1 MDIPFWPNQN
11 RSNLVQFKKG
21 RRCRKNRSPLIF
33 RQEQRELLK
42 EQLKPKSPTQWPN
55 FLMNPLTH
63 LVKLCTWGVL
73 GVAFIS
79 QTTLLVAHSI
89 VLLAAF
95 GLLGVRGLFALLSS
109 GKVSKGH
116 WDALWHGE
124 SVLLILFMAGFLLDI
139 KLCILPDLFG
149 HQLVKKNSKVYL

>member
-11 RSNLVQFKKG
+11 QSNLVQFKKS
-21 RRCRKNRSPLIF
+21 RRFGKKQSPLLS

-42 EQLKPKSPTQWPN
+42 EQHVPKPPTQWPN
-55 FLMNPLTH
+55 FLMDPLTH

-73 GVAFIS
+73 GVAFIF
-79 QTTLLVAHSI
+79 QTTLRVAYSI

-95 GLLGVRGLFALLSS
+95 GLLGVGSLFAMLSS
-109 GKVSKGH
+109 GKVPKGY
-116 WDALWHGE
+116 WNAWWHGE

-139 KLCILPDLFG
+139 TLRTLPDLFG
-149 HQLVKKNSKVYL
+149 HQLVKRKYSY